1 MSLPTPV
8 AQLDSQR
15 SAAKNVTPLQADDLI
30 PVLNGHHG
38 TDIFSQAL
46 RYAREPR
53 AFLRVL
59 GFYIH
64 FNAGFAAGV
73 AGLAAQIAIRHS
85 LFQDVTEQSKILS
98 DRSVE
103 VAAPIFFAAID
114 EFGNPTIRQ
123 ATHRSLAQATF
134 KMAALFFRQD
144 PSILDSELTTNR
156 DIAAIIERVQEGYGV
171 GRMLDEPSLFRAIG
185 FHLASE
191 TLAQREFET
200 LDHCLVETQPA
211 FAEYLKTAQ
220 VVINE
225 RTYPAYFW
233 IQAHSQ
239 FEAEHSKAAWK
250 GIEDL
255 FTYYA
260 GANDPAFLKNW
271 ILRGFAD
278 FAGLQTD
285 FMRLLAG

>member
-8 AQLDSQR
+8 AHLDSRR
-15 SAAKNVTPLQADDLI
+15 SAATNIKALQPDDLVPI
-30 PVLNGHHG
+30 LNDHQG
-38 TDIFSQAL
+38 TNIFSQAI
-46 RYAREPR
+46 RHACEPR
-53 AFLRVL
+53 ALLRVL

-73 AGLAAQIAIRHS
+73 ASLAAQIAIKHN

-103 VAAPIFFAAID
+103 VAAPIFFAAIE
-114 EFGNPTIRQ
+114 EFGNHAIRQ

-134 KMAALFFRQD
+134 KMAAQFFRQN
-144 PSILDSELTTNR
+144 PGILDRELYTNR
-156 DIAAIIERVQEGYGV
+156 DVEAMLERVQEGYGV
-171 GRMLDEPSLFRAIG
+171 GRMLDEPFLFRAIG

-191 TLAQREFET
+191 TLAQGEFEI
-200 LDHCLVETQPA
+200 LDHCLVENQPA
-211 FAEYLKTAQ
+211 LAAYLKTAQ

-260 GANDPAFLKNW
+260 GGNDPAFLKNW